1 MNKTLIFDFDGTIA
15 DTLPF
20 TVNNVLELNRSLK
33 LLNAEKINI
42 EKFRTMD
49 LSNYIKSLKIPT
61 LKLLYFVLRLQ
72 LKLGSQINSIPTFND
87 LAETLVVLKRLGVK
101 TGIVT
106 SNSKRNV
113 KKFLENNNLNYF
125 DFIYTTINYFEKSK
139 LIEKAIK
146 KLKVNKDD
154 VIYIGDEVR
163 DIDAARAAG
172 IKIASVTW
180 GYNLESILTEN
191 KPDYILNQ
199 PRDLLDLV
207 K

>member
-1 MNKTLIFDFDGTIA
+1 MKTLIFDFDGTIA

-20 TVNNVLELNRSLK
+20 TVNNVLELNRSMK
-33 LLNAEKINI
+33 LLNAEKIDI
-42 EKFRTMD
+42 EKFRSMD
-49 LSNYIKSLKIPT
+49 LSSYIKSLKIPT

-72 LKLGSQINSIPTFND
+72 LKLGSQINSVSTFND
-87 LAETLVVLKRLGVK
+87 LAETLVLLKRRGVK

-106 SNSKRNV
+106 SNSKKNV
-113 KKFLENNNLNYF
+113 KKFLKKNNLNYF

-146 KLKVNKDD
+146 KLKLYTED

-163 DIDAARAAG
+163 DIEAARAAG

-191 KPDYILNQ
+191 KPDYIVTQ
-199 PRDLLDLV
+199 PRDLLNLM
-207 K
+207 

>member
-1 MNKTLIFDFDGTIA
+1 MKTLIFDFDGTIA

-20 TVNNVLELNRSLK
+20 TVNNVLELNRSMK
-33 LLNAEKINI
+33 LLNAEKIDI
-42 EKFRTMD
+42 EKFRSMD
-49 LSNYIKSLKIPT
+49 LSSYIKSLKIPT

-72 LKLGSQINSIPTFND
+72 LKLGSQINSVSTFND
-87 LAETLVVLKRLGVK
+87 LAETLVLLKRRGVK

-106 SNSKRNV
+106 SNSKKNV
-113 KKFLENNNLNYF
+113 KKFLQKNNLNYF

-146 KLKVNKDD
+146 KLKLYTED

-163 DIDAARAAG
+163 DIEAARAAG

-191 KPDYILNQ
+191 KPDYIVTQ
-199 PRDLLDLV
+199 PRDLLNLM
-207 K
+207 